1 MPRASLNLTLSRST
15 KSVWDR
21 PKLSVRLAGCNQ
33 DRLMVGAS
41 AAGLAVLGIRRGGLT
56 GRAFAAAA
64 GTLAVR
70 AAIGRRD
77 LASARRWINRQLLE
91 RGWRRR
97 DVVEH
102 TSEESFPASD
112 PPSWT
117 TAVVK
122 PISRAV

>member
-1 MPRASLNLTLSRST
+1 MNLTVYRSE
-15 KSVWDR
+15 KSVWDP
-21 PKLSVRLAGCNQ
+21 PKLSARLANCDQ
-33 DRLMVGAS
+33 DRLMLGVW
-41 AAGLAVLGIRRGGLT
+41 AAGIAIMGIRRGGFA
-56 GRAFAAAA
+56 GRALAAAS

-70 AAIGRRD
+70 SAIGRRD

-97 DVVEH
+97 DVVDH

-122 PISRAV
+122 PISQAV

>member
-1 MPRASLNLTLSRST
+1 MNLMVCRSQ
-15 KSVWDR
+15 KSVWDP
-21 PKLSVRLAGCNQ
+21 PKLSVRLADCDQ
-33 DRLMVGAS
+33 DRLMLGAS
-41 AAGLAVLGIRRGGLT
+41 AAGLAVMGIRRGGFA

-77 LASARRWINRQLLE
+77 LASARRWIDRQLRE
-91 RGWRRR
+91 RGWRKR

-117 TAVVK
+117 TAVVTMG
-122 PISRAV
+122 VELV

>member
-1 MPRASLNLTLSRST
+1 MLGT
-15 KSVWDR
+15 W
-21 PKLSVRLAGCNQ
+21 
-33 DRLMVGAS
+33 
-41 AAGLAVLGIRRGGLT
+41 AAGLAVMGIRRGGFA
-56 GRAFAAAA
+56 GRALTATA

-77 LASARRWINRQLLE
+77 VASARRWINRQLLE
-91 RGWRRR
+91 RGWRQR

-102 TSEESFPASD
+102 ASEESFPASD

-122 PISRAV
+122 PIARAV

>member
-1 MPRASLNLTLSRST
+1 MTTASMNLMVSRSE

-21 PKLSVRLAGCNQ
+21 PKLSARLANCDQ
-33 DRLMVGAS
+33 DRLMLGAG
-41 AAGLAVLGIRRGGLT
+41 AAGLAIMAIRRGSFA
-56 GRAFAAAA
+56 GRALAAAA

-77 LASARRWINRQLLE
+77 LASARRWIDRQLLE
-91 RGWRRR
+91 RGWRQR
-97 DVVEH
+97 DVVERS
-102 TSEESFPASD
+102 SEESFPASD

-122 PISRAV
+122 PIS

>member
-1 MPRASLNLTLSRST
+1 MSIASMNLIVSRSEKT
-15 KSVWDR
+15 VWDP
-21 PKLSVRLAGCNQ
+21 PKLSARLANCDQ
-33 DRLMVGAS
+33 DRLMLGAG
-41 AAGLAVLGIRRGGLT
+41 AAGLAIMGIRRGSFA
-56 GRAFAAAA
+56 GRALAAAA

-77 LASARRWINRQLLE
+77 VASARRWINRQLLE
-91 RGWRRR
+91 RGWRQR

-102 TSEESFPASD
+102 ASEESFPASD

-122 PISRAV
+122 PIARAV

>member
-1 MPRASLNLTLSRST
+1 MSIASMNLTVSRSE
-15 KSVWDR
+15 KSVWDP
-21 PKLSVRLAGCNQ
+21 PKLSVRLANCDH
-33 DRLMVGAS
+33 DRLMLGTW
-41 AAGLAVLGIRRGGLT
+41 AAGLAVMGIRRGGFA
-56 GRAFAAAA
+56 GRALAAAA

-70 AAIGRRD
+70 AAMGRRD
-77 LASARRWINRQLLE
+77 SASARRWINRQLLE
-91 RGWRRR
+91 RGWRQR

>member
-1 MPRASLNLTLSRST
+1 MTTASMNLIVSRSEKT
-15 KSVWDR
+15 VWDR
-21 PKLSVRLAGCNQ
+21 PKLSARLANCDQ
-33 DRLMVGAS
+33 DRLMLGAS
-41 AAGLAVLGIRRGGLT
+41 AAGLAIIGIRRRNFA
-56 GRAFAAAA
+56 GRALAAAA

-91 RGWRRR
+91 RGLRQR
-97 DVVEH
+97 DVVELS
-102 TSEESFPASD
+102 SEESFPASD

-122 PISRAV
+122 PIS

>member
-1 MPRASLNLTLSRST
+1 MSRTSLNLTLSRSE
-15 KSVWDR
+15 KSVWDP
-21 PKLSVRLAGCNQ
+21 PKLSARLAECDQ
-33 DRLMVGAS
+33 DRLMLGAS
-41 AAGLAVLGIRRGGLT
+41 AAGLAVIGIRRGGFA

-77 LASARRWINRQLLE
+77 LASARRWVNRQLLE
-91 RGWRRR
+91 RGWRQR

-122 PISRAV
+122 PISQAS